1 MELYNKEWFFT
12 YSQSFVSP
20 QSESNETSSSKPG
33 GLSPSFIH
41 VFGFSTFTR
50 FLIIKKKWL
59 ATEVVEDLDGVN
71 KYDKIEWSNKL

>member
-1 MELYNKEWFFT
+1 MLT
-12 YSQSFVSP
+12 QLVSL
-20 QSESNETSSSKPG
+20 QSESNETNSSKPG

-59 ATEVVEDLDGVN
+59 ATEVEDLDGVY